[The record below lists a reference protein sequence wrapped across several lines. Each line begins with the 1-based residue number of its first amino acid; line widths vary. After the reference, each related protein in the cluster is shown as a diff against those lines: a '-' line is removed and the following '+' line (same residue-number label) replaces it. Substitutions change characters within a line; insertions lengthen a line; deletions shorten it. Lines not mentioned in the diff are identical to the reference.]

1 MNFGEYARA
10 FFKHTL
16 ECKTSETVLP
26 GCANQR
32 KRMVN
37 KKGSKIEKMGKQEKN
52 FLLEKDIRNKI
63 CFSSRK
69 FFRFHKLKT

>member
-37 KKGSKIEKMGKQEKN
+37 KKGSKIEKMGKRKN
-52 FLLEKDIRNKI
+52 FLLEKISEIRYA
-63 CFSSRK
+63 FPAE
-69 FFRFHKLKT
+69 FFAFIN

>member
-37 KKGSKIEKMGKQEKN
+37 KKGSKIEKMGKAEKN
-52 FLLEKDIRNKI
+52 FLHEKISEIRYAFPAGN
-63 CFSSRK
+63 
-69 FFRFHKLKT
+69 FFAFIN

>member
-10 FFKHTL
+10 FFKHAL

-32 KRMVN
+32 KQMVN
-37 KKGSKIEKMGKQEKN
+37 KREQIEKMGNKKISCWKKISE
-52 FLLEKDIRNKI
+52 IRYAFPAGNL
-63 CFSSRK
+63 FS
-69 FFRFHKLKT
+69 FIN

>member
-10 FFKHTL
+10 FFKHAL

-32 KRMVN
+32 KQMVN
-37 KKGSKIEKMGKQEKN
+37 KKGANRKDGKQKD
-52 FLLEKDIRNKI
+52 FLLEKDIRNRYAFPAGNL
-63 CFSSRK
+63 FS
-69 FFRFHKLKT
+69 FIN

>member
-1 MNFGEYARA
+1 MNFGEYARV

-37 KKGSKIEKMGKQEKN
+37 KKGSKIEKMGKRKN

>member
-10 FFKHTL
+10 FFKHAL

-32 KRMVN
+32 KQMVN
-37 KKGSKIEKMGKQEKN
+37 KKGANRKDGKQKD

-63 CFSSRK
+63 CFSGRK
-69 FFRFHKLKT
+69 SFLFYKLKT